1 MNSSKNQAPMPQK
14 KDRFPL
20 SLLCLTIGA
29 FAIGMTE
36 FIIMGLLP
44 NVAAR
49 YDSASRAAYYELR
62 TRCRRR
68 RSRAHRDY
76 PPHAAKKIARSAHV
90 YLHCRQR
97 LVSGGSYLLFAY
109 CRANYD
115 GLCSRIIP
123 GRRVAYS
130 SPSRTTREAGGRRIH
145 GTSRNNRG
153 QHYRRTVRNF
163 HWSTA
168 WVESFVRTITL
179 LGILSLIGIIRFIPI
194 IRQDQPSSLAQEFRS
209 LVNPQ
214 VLLMLITGALGC
226 ASLFSVFTYIT
237 PMLESI
243 SGFAE
248 HSVTWIL
255 VLFGF
260 GVTIGNIVG
269 GKLADWKLMP
279 SVMVNFAV
287 LAVILS
293 LLTVTLRYPVLAVI
307 TVFCWGI
314 AAFGIM
320 PGIQVRIMNLAHE
333 APLLAATSSH
343 SALNLGNASG
353 AYLGGLTITYAGLT
367 SVPWLAAILTILGL
381 AGALLS
387 YGVER
392 KLSQQVLVNNSV

>member
-1 MNSSKNQAPMPQK
+1 M
-14 KDRFPL
+14 
-20 SLLCLTIGA
+20 
-29 FAIGMTE
+29 
-36 FIIMGLLP
+36 
-44 NVAAR
+44 
-49 YDSASRAAYYELR
+49 
-62 TRCRRR
+62 
-68 RSRAHRDY
+68 
-76 PPHAAKKIARSAHV
+76 
-90 YLHCRQR
+90 
-97 LVSGGSYLLFAY
+97 
-109 CRANYD
+109 
-115 GLCSRIIP
+115 
-123 GRRVAYS
+123 
-130 SPSRTTREAGGRRIH
+130 
-145 GTSRNNRG
+145 
-153 QHYRRTVRNF
+153 
-163 HWSTA
+163 
-168 WVESFVRTITL
+168 
-179 LGILSLIGIIRFIPI
+179 
-194 IRQDQPSSLAQEFRS
+194 
-209 LVNPQ
+209 NPQ